1 MKRVVCEQLASLV
14 CMNTPRKSD
23 TRDVRVESNDAND
36 VKHPDLTSAAAAAAG
51 QSITQVERLVASI
64 NRKLETKLRC
74 DTLLRRATERNQEM
88 MNEWMIAAAVI
99 DRICFIVFSIAL
111 VIGSFTFY
119 IIFLSRP

>member
-1 MKRVVCEQLASLV
+1 M
-14 CMNTPRKSD
+14 
-23 TRDVRVESNDAND
+23 ESNDAND
-36 VKHPDLTSAAAAAAG
+36 VKHPDLTSAAAAAAAG

-64 NRKLETKLRC
+64 NNKLETKLRC

-111 VIGSFTFY
+111 VVSCLVFALLLF
-119 IIFLSRP
+119 FHA